1 MKRFVLLLLLCSLL
15 LCATGCKSWVADS
28 YLSVADHVEQPLPT
42 QESPDSEEPSVVTN
56 RSELRGAVLSL
67 VRNWTESAELPVRD
81 YDGSISDDL
90 AETVDY
96 VMHADPV
103 GAYAVDYI
111 DSELIGDG
119 ASGTVTLS
127 IVFRRSAAEID
138 SIVTVSDN
146 DAAYLKI
153 QQALSD
159 FETALTLRIRS
170 YSETDFA
177 AYIRDY
183 CLENP
188 STVLCLP
195 ETSADLYPNEGET
208 RILELHFSY
217 PAARDEMRLMLS
229 STQSIFNSAASY
241 IRSGE
246 TDADRAALLFRFLTT
261 RFDYVLGEEASTT
274 PAYDLLCRHIAHSLS
289 FACVFG
295 AECRA
300 AGIDCITV
308 EGTRNGAAHYWNLLC
323 LDGAYYHVDLM
334 RSMER
339 GETELKLLLSQE
351 LRAEGYVWDETF
363 HPATP
368 EPTPEPTPSPSTP
381 TNSTE
386 ASETQ
391 QPTQS
396 PTHAPT
402 DEPTESPTKPTDS
415 PAEPPIGTQPAA
427 SNIARRTVFP
437 PPQS

>member
-1 MKRFVLLLLLCSLL
+1 MKRFALLLLLCSLL

-67 VRNWTESAELPVRD
+67 VRNWTESAEFPVRD

-96 VMHADPV
+96 VMHSDPV

-153 QQALSD
+153 QQALSTY
-159 FETALTLRIRS
+159 ETALTLRIRS
-170 YSETDFA
+170 YRETDFA

-188 STVLCLP
+188 ATVLCLP

-217 PAARDEMRLMLS
+217 PATRDEMRLMLS

-300 AGIDCITV
+300 AGIDCILV
-308 EGTRNGAAHYWNLLC
+308 EGTRNGAAHFWNLLY

-334 RSMER
+334 RSLER
-339 GETELKLLLSQE
+339 SETELKLLTSRE
-351 LRAEGYVWDETF
+351 LREAGYVWDETL

-368 EPTPEPTPSPSTP
+368 EPTTVSTAPQPEPTEPP
-381 TNSTE
+381 
-386 ASETQ
+386 ETQ
-391 QPTQS
+391 PPTQS

-402 DEPTESPTKPTDS
+402 TEPTESPTKPADS
-415 PAEPPIGTQPAA
+415 PTEPTEPPETP
-427 SNIARRTVFP
+427 TTP
-437 PPQS
+437 E

>member
-1 MKRFVLLLLLCSLL
+1 MKRLALLLLLCSLL
-15 LCATGCKSWVADS
+15 LCAAGCNSWVTDS
-28 YLSVADHVEQPLPT
+28 YLSVADHIEQPLPT
-42 QESPDSEEPSVVTN
+42 QESPDSEEPSIVTN

-67 VRNWTESAELPVRD
+67 IRNWTESAELLVRN

-96 VMHADPV
+96 VMHSDPV

-111 DSELIGDG
+111 DAELIGDG

-127 IVFRRSAAEID
+127 LVFRRSAAEID

-153 QQALSD
+153 QQALSTY
-159 FETALTLRIRS
+159 ETALTLRIRS
-170 YSETDFA
+170 YRETDFA

-188 STVLCLP
+188 ATVLCLP

-261 RFDYVLGEEASTT
+261 RFDYVLGEESSTT

-300 AGIDCITV
+300 AGIDCILV
-308 EGTRNGAAHYWNLLC
+308 EGTRNGAAHFWNLLY
-323 LDGAYYHVDLM
+323 LDGAYYHIDLM
-334 RSMER
+334 RSLER
-339 GETELKLLLSQE
+339 NEAELNLLTSGE
-351 LRAEGYVWDETF
+351 LREAGYVWDETL

-368 EPTPEPTPSPSTP
+368 EPATVPTAPPPEPP
-381 TNSTE
+381 
-386 ASETQ
+386 ETQ
-391 QPTQS
+391 SPTQP

-402 DEPTESPTKPTDS
+402 GEPTESPTEPLEPT
-415 PAEPPIGTQPAA
+415 EPPTTPD
-427 SNIARRTVFP
+427 
-437 PPQS
+437 